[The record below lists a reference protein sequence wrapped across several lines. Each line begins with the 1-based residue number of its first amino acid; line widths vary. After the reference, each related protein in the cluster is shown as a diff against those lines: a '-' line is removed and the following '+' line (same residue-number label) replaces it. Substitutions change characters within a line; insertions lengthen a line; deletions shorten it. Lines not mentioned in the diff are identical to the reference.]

1 MFVKK
6 DDQVLVICGKDKGKT
21 GKVMEVSPKSNKVLV
36 ENVNIVTKHRKPRS
50 QEDKGGIVKQPAF
63 FEASNVM
70 VICPVCNKATR
81 ISHKEIDGKNTRIC
95 KKCNASL
102 DTAKAKTKKA
112 EKTAKTTKTA
122 KAVEKTVKTAEESAS
137 KE

>member
-6 DDQVLVICGKDKGKT
+6 DDQVLVICGKDKGKI

-36 ENVNIVTKHRKPRS
+36 ENVNIVTKHRKPKS

-70 VICPVCNKATR
+70 VICPVCNKATKVA
-81 ISHKEIDGKNTRIC
+81 HKEIDGKNTRIC

-102 DTAKAKTKKA
+102 DTAKAKTKKV
-112 EKTAKTTKTA
+112 EKSTKTTKSTKTA
-122 KAVEKTVKTAEESAS
+122 KAVKTAEEPAT

>member
-6 DDQVLVICGKDKGKT
+6 DDKVLVICGKDKGKT

-36 ENVNIVTKHRKPRS
+36 ENINVVTKHRKPRS

-70 VICPVCNKATR
+70 VVCPVCNKATKVA
-81 ISHKEIDGKNTRIC
+81 HKEVEGKNTRIC

-102 DTAKAKTKKA
+102 DSVKVKEKKTTKKA
-112 EKTAKTTKTA
+112 EDKQ
-122 KAVEKTVKTAEESAS
+122 
-137 KE
+137 